1 MHFFL
6 AVVALLIVFTVVI
19 GLHEVGHAVVA
30 RWFGVKIQ
38 RIALG
43 FGRPFLRWKGKQGID
58 WVIGI
63 WPLGGYVQL
72 LNTRIQATSS
82 EETAYCFDKKAIG
95 VRCLVLLAGGAVN
108 FLVAW
113 IAFTLVFSV
122 GYRQY
127 SPVIAQVVPDS
138 VAAQAGLQSGDRLLS
153 IEGKQINSWQQAGMT
168 LITHLDLAKIQL
180 QVVNDHRQSRMLILD
195 LYCPNW
201 LTQKGSFFKRLG
213 IEPRVDR
220 STVKSVSSQAL
231 ITAIPHALT
240 TVVGFCANYV
250 SILKLLI
257 TGHLPLSLL
266 LGPIG
271 LLTLSI
277 DSFTHGFSA
286 FMSFIAQ
293 LSLVV
298 GLVNYLP
305 IPGLDGGAIFYLLLE
320 KIRKKPLSIAMEIL
334 LYRLAVIAFF
344 VFLVQLLLNDV
355 SVLRFA
361 LSSSLHPGYIRQI

>member
-1 MHFFL
+1 MHFFW

-43 FGRPFLRWKGKQGID
+43 FGRPFLRWKGKQGIN

-72 LNTRIQATSS
+72 LNTRIQATTP
-82 EETAYCFDKKAIG
+82 EEIVSCFDKKSPM
-95 VRCLVLLAGGAVN
+95 VRCLILLAGGAVN

-127 SPVIAQVVPDS
+127 SPVIAQVIPDS
-138 VAAQAGLQSGDRLLS
+138 IAARAGLQSGDRLLS
-153 IEGKQINSWQQAGMT
+153 IDGKQINSWQQAGMR
-168 LITHLDLAKIQL
+168 LITHLNLSQIQL
-180 QVVNDHRQSRMLILD
+180 QVVNDHQQSRTINFD
-195 LYCPNW
+195 LQHQNW
-201 LTQKGSFFKRLG
+201 LMQNGSILQRLG
-213 IEPRVDR
+213 IELRVDS
-220 STVKSVSSQAL
+220 STLKTVSPQPL
-231 ITAIPHALT
+231 IVAIPHALSSIWT
-240 TVVGFCANYV
+240 FCTNYLL
-250 SILKLLI
+250 ILKQLI

-277 DSFTHGFSA
+277 DSFVQGFAA

-305 IPGLDGGAIFYLLLE
+305 IPGLDGGSIFYLLLE
-320 KIRKKPLSIAMEIL
+320 KIRKKPLSIAMEVL
-334 LYRLAVIAFF
+334 LYRLALIAFF
-344 VFLVQLLLNDV
+344 LLLVQLLLNDV
-355 SVLRFA
+355 ARWV
-361 LSSSLHPGYIRQI
+361 